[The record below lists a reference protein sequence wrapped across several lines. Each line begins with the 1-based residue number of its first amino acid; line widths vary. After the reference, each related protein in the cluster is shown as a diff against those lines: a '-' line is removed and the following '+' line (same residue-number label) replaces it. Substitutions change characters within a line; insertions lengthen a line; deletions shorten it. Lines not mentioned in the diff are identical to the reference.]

1 MSKLT
6 QTMHVLSVSD
16 IPTATADQLVKVLAE
31 SVEALLIEDG
41 EANIPGVG
49 KLKLVFRE
57 ARKGRNPQTGEEI
70 VIPSKMSIK
79 FVPAKPLKDGINPR
93 YNTEL

>member
-6 QTMHVLSVSD
+6 QTMHALSD
-16 IPTATADQLVKVLAE
+16 INTTTADLLVKVLAE
-31 SVEALLIEDG
+31 SIEALLVEDG

-49 KLKLVFRE
+49 KLKLVMRD

-70 VIPSKMSIK
+70 AIPSKMTIK
-79 FVPAKPLKDGINPR
+79 FVPGKALKDSINPVFDV
-93 YNTEL
+93 EL

>member
-6 QTMHVLSVSD
+6 QTMRVLSD
-16 IPTATADQLVKVLAE
+16 IPTATADPLVKVLAE
-31 SVEALLIEDG
+31 SVAVLLIEDG

-70 VIPSKMSIK
+70 AIPSKMNIK
-79 FVPAKPLKDGINPR
+79 FVPTKSLKDGVNPI
-93 YNTEL
+93 YSTEL